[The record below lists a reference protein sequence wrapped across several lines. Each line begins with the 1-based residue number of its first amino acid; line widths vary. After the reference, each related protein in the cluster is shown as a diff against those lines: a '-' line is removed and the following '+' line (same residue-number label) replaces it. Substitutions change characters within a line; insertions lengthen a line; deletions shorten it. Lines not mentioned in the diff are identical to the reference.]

1 MNLSKINFSN
11 SLLISIAL
19 LSTIIFWY
27 FLYNSYTL
35 EYDENV
41 NNFVYS
47 FPISIITILCLIIYS
62 KRTIIKGILHKSLF
76 YFILIFGTPITYLLI
91 TSYFLTLKMNYES
104 TTYSNEE
111 NSTSEVTK
119 FKNIFEAENTLII
132 AYKDKIDTI
141 KATVTSKGKIKRLC
155 KVNKGNEININFK
168 TLDYIPKK
176 KLEEIT
182 KY

>member
-1 MNLSKINFSN
+1 MINKCFKIDF
-11 SLLISIAL
+11 LLMFCCFT
-19 LSTIIFWY
+19 TIIYWY

-91 TSYFLTLKMNYES
+91 ISYFLTLKMNYEN

-132 AYKDKIDTI
+132 AYKNKIDTI
-141 KATVTSKGKIKRLC
+141 KATVTSKGKIKRIY
-155 KVNKGNEININFK
+155 KVNKGNEININIK